1 MQPFT
6 TSMMIIRSLQGAPK
20 FHSFW
25 SSSYDNP
32 LITWWR
38 LWCPPLTGHNW
49 LIRVGPKGGKS
60 RAGRASTFGQNHD
73 SGHIFKNA
81 PTPTQVSVIHCQ
93 NVVNQPLLAR
103 YVTWLWRSCGFMFWL
118 MFPQHTCACFVG
130 ERLLP
135 WLCVVMDQQGRSL
148 PGPGKKASRYFWANF
163 SCKGPH

>member
-73 SGHIFKNA
+73 SRHVFKNA
-81 PTPTQVSVIHCQ
+81 PTPTQISVIHCQ

-103 YVTWLWRSCGFMFWL
+103 YVTWLWRTESLWIHVLVDVSTTHVCLFCGGEIVTLTVRSYGSAGQELARPWQKG
-118 MFPQHTCACFVG
+118 FPVFLGQFLV
-130 ERLLP
+130 
-135 WLCVVMDQQGRSL
+135 
-148 PGPGKKASRYFWANF
+148 
-163 SCKGPH
+163 